1 METTT
6 SIRTIKESRLFKH
19 CKHTAFLLYENLM
32 PVDCLNILIDNYGI
46 RLDLMKPSTIVSM
59 IHEMMMTSTDV
70 VDDDYVNELVQ
81 DWCNS

>member
-6 SIRTIKESRLFKH
+6 SISFIKKSRLFKH
-19 CKHTAFLLYENLM
+19 CKHLAFLLNENLM
-32 PVDCLNILIDNYGI
+32 PVDCLNILIENYGV
-46 RLDLMKPSTIVSM
+46 RLDYMKPSTIVRM